1 MNQSCGTAGPGPIPL
16 GQEVNRSNGTRE
28 NPQRNPLVIMHAI
41 FNALRFFY
49 DAEIIFNA
57 YLSKPATEIKNQQL

>member
-16 GQEVNRSNGTRE
+16 AQEVNRSNGTGE